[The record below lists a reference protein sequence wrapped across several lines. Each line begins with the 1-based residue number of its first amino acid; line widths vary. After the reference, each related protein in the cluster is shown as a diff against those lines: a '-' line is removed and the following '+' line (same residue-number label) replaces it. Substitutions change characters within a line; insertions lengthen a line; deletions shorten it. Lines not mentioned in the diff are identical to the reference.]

1 MNLFD
6 ILGPVMV
13 GPSSSHTA
21 GAARIGLTARRL
33 LGEGTP
39 RKAKIT
45 LYGSF
50 AATGR
55 GHGTDRALIA
65 GLLGYKPDDERLSD
79 SFRWAEGH
87 GLEFTFENSK
97 LSAEHPNTARLELEG
112 KSGHTLCVE
121 ACSLG
126 GGRIMVMELNGLR
139 VKFAGDFPTLI
150 VQNQDRPGM
159 VGIVTS
165 RLAQDGVNIAT
176 LQVYRDHPGGNAVMI
191 IETDKTITREI
202 LDHLKE
208 TSGIDGVTAIEGE
221 R

>member
-1 MNLFD
+1 
-6 ILGPVMV
+6 
-13 GPSSSHTA
+13 
-21 GAARIGLTARRL
+21 
-33 LGEGTP
+33 
-39 RKAKIT
+39 
-45 LYGSF
+45 
-50 AATGR
+50 
-55 GHGTDRALIA
+55 
-65 GLLGYKPDDERLSD
+65 
-79 SFRWAEGH
+79 
-87 GLEFTFENSK
+87 
-97 LSAEHPNTARLELEG
+97 
-112 KSGHTLCVE
+112 
-121 ACSLG
+121 
-126 GGRIMVMELNGLR
+126 MVMELNGLR

-165 RLAQDGVNIAT
+165 RLAQNDVNIAT